1 MGETSW
7 VVLKRS
13 EKNKHTAYSAW
24 GKQPPGLSPGGCFLI
39 SDGKSH
45 VTKQ

>member
-24 GKQPPGLSPGGCFLI
+24 GKQPPVYLRGVVFLYPMARA
-39 SDGKSH
+39 
-45 VTKQ
+45 T